1 MHVDDLKVET
11 QEKIFYT
18 SMRELFQT
26 LTSTKNIIN
35 DNATHMIEAF
45 NFGIPGFASSV
56 VKDNEE
62 DLSSLTVML
71 KTVSQ
76 KRLCSQFTVGDKRCV

>member
-1 MHVDDLKVET
+1 MIACRRFKSRNTGE
-11 QEKIFYT
+11 
-18 SMRELFQT
+18 
-26 LTSTKNIIN
+26 NILHEYEGIISN
-35 DNATHMIEAF
+35 FDFNNATHMIEAF

>member
-1 MHVDDLKVET
+1 
-11 QEKIFYT
+11 
-18 SMRELFQT
+18 
-26 LTSTKNIIN
+26 
-35 DNATHMIEAF
+35 MIEAF
-45 NFGIPGFASSV
+45 NIGVPGFASSV

-76 KRLCSQFTVGDKRCV
+76 KRLCSLLSVGDKRCVDKFDNSLKKIIISVKTCVC

>member
-1 MHVDDLKVET
+1 
-11 QEKIFYT
+11 
-18 SMRELFQT
+18 
-26 LTSTKNIIN
+26 
-35 DNATHMIEAF
+35 MIEAF

-76 KRLCSQFTVGDKRCV
+76 KRLCSQFTRLVIKDAFDKFDNSLKKIIISVKTCVC

>member
-1 MHVDDLKVET
+1 
-11 QEKIFYT
+11 
-18 SMRELFQT
+18 MRELFQT
-26 LTSTKNIIN
+26 LTSTKIFCIIN

-45 NFGIPGFASSV
+45 NFGVPGFASSV

-76 KRLCSQFTVGDKRCV
+76 KRLCSLLSAGDKRCV